1 MIYTLTCNPALD
13 YLMQVDTL
21 RLGETNR
28 SDKDLFRFGGKG
40 INVSAVLSR
49 LGIETTAL
57 GFVAGFTGE
66 ALSRAVCVYGIP
78 ADFIRLSKGHT
89 RVNVK
94 LKGEQETEI
103 NAAGPAIPADALT
116 TLYGKLSALSMGDT
130 LVLAGSVPPSLPQD
144 LYGQIMAL
152 LSGRGIRFVVDATGE
167 QLLCTLPYRPFLIK
181 PNRRELEGLV
191 GRSLSDDASLV
202 NAARQLQD
210 AGAENVLISLGGEGA
225 VLVEAGGR
233 VRRAP
238 AIPVEVTDTV
248 GAGDSM
254 VAGFLAGY
262 SQGAEYALRLG
273 NAAGAATA
281 ASSHLA
287 TREQIMELMS
297 E

>member
-13 YLMQVDTL
+13 YLMQVDDL

-28 SDKDLFRFGGKG
+28 SGKDLFRFGGKG

-49 LGIETTAL
+49 LGVETTAL
-57 GFVAGFTGE
+57 GFVAGFTGD
-66 ALSRAVCVYGIP
+66 ALSRAVCAAGIP

-94 LKGEQETEI
+94 LKGQEETEI

-116 TLYGKLSALSMGDT
+116 ALYGKLSALTAGDT
-130 LVLAGSVPPSLPQD
+130 LVLAGSVPPSLPTD

-152 LSGRGIRFVVDATGE
+152 LSGRGVRFVVDATGE
-167 QLLCTLPYRPFLIK
+167 QLLCTLPHKPFLIK
-181 PNRRELEGLV
+181 PNRRELEVLV
-191 GRSLSDDASLV
+191 GRPLPDDTALV
-202 NAARQLQD
+202 NAARELQD
-210 AGAENVLISLGGEGA
+210 KGAENVLISLGGEGA
-225 VLVEAGGR
+225 LLVDVSGR

-238 AIPVEVTDTV
+238 AIPVEVADTV
-248 GAGDSM
+248 GSGDSM

-262 SQGAEYALRLG
+262 SQGSDYALRLG

-287 TREQIMELMS
+287 TRDAIMNLMV
-297 E
+297 